1 MVLYYLFNANLV
13 VFCYLKTSL
22 LTWQYLFTNSLYF
35 FITGANMGGKTTLM
49 RQTALHA
56 IMAQIG
62 SWVPAKKLCLS
73 LVDRVFTRLGAR
85 DDIMAGRS
93 TFHVELRE
101 ALSVLQHATSQSVV
115 LLDELGRGTST
126 HDGSAIAAAYVR
138 DLARLQCRAVF
149 STHYH
154 GVVSRFVRDPLVQV
168 CHMACRVE
176 GGASNEDDSET
187 VTFLYKIKDGACP
200 RSYGFNAARLA
211 GIPHAIIQE
220 GQRVSKA
227 IETDTLSRKL
237 FLRLFKQLDDV
248 GSILKNLR
256 RDHYN
261 LSLD

>member
-1 MVLYYLFNANLV
+1 
-13 VFCYLKTSL
+13 
-22 LTWQYLFTNSLYF
+22 
-35 FITGANMGGKTTLM
+35 MGGKTTLM

-62 SWVPAKKLCLS
+62 SWVPAKHLRLS

-101 ALSVLQHATSQSVV
+101 ALSVLQHATPQSLV

-138 DLARLQCRAVF
+138 DLAQLECRSMF

-154 GVVSRFVRDPLVQV
+154 GVMSRFVRNPLVQV

-176 GGASNEDDSET
+176 GGPADEEDCEAVPET

-211 GIPHAIIQE
+211 SLPHAIIHR
-220 GQRVSKA
+220 GQHVSRT
-227 IETDTLSRKL
+227 IETDTLCRKV
-237 FLRLFKQLDDV
+237 FVQLFKQFDDV
-248 GSILKNLR
+248 GTILKTLK
-256 RDHYN
+256 
-261 LSLD
+261 SLQL

>member
-1 MVLYYLFNANLV
+1 
-13 VFCYLKTSL
+13 
-22 LTWQYLFTNSLYF
+22 
-35 FITGANMGGKTTLM
+35 MGGKTTLM

-62 SWVPAKKLCLS
+62 SLVPAKSLRLS

-101 ALSVLQHATSQSVV
+101 ALTVLQHATTHSLV

-126 HDGSAIAAAYVR
+126 HDGSAIAASYVR
-138 DLARLQCRAVF
+138 DLARIKCRAVF

-154 GVVSRFVRDPLVQV
+154 GVMSRFVQDPLVQV

-176 GGASNEDDSET
+176 GGQTDNDDQQTAPEM
-187 VTFLYKIKDGACP
+187 VTFLYKIKEGACP

-211 GIPHAIIQE
+211 GLPHLIIQR
-220 GQRVSKA
+220 GQTVSKN
-227 IETDTLSRKL
+227 IERETLCRKL
-237 FLRLFKQLDDV
+237 FVRLFKDQDDIESV
-248 GSILKNLR
+248 LKTLK
-256 RDHYN
+256 
-261 LSLD
+261 SLQM